1 MRRVAVIGTSLTT
14 RHLAPWD
21 DDSVEIWTLGKNY
34 KHSEYRCD
42 RHYEL
47 HELAA
52 GFNRWSPQY
61 VDWMKNNS
69 ERLWI
74 QRPHPKLPKA
84 KIFPI
89 DDIIGTWR
97 RYITCQIASM
107 IGHALLEHIHG
118 EEIEQLGIYGCDL
131 AQDSPILEKNEYAW
145 QRPSVEYWIGLCEG
159 HGIEVIIPPGSD
171 ICKSSR
177 IYGYED
183 ESFANLDTCIQQREE
198 ELSQRM
204 HQLEMQIQQ
213 ASHQKA
219 VLAGAAE
226 NLRWTRHFVPAPY
239 SIDEDSY
246 LAKAMN
252 SNGDNGHGGTDAGA
266 VDSPRSETALAD

>member
-1 MRRVAVIGTSLTT
+1 MARRVAIVGTSLTT
-14 RHLAPWD
+14 RPLAPWD
-21 DDSVEIWTLGKNY
+21 DKTVEIWTLGKNY
-34 KHSEYRCD
+34 KHSDYRCD

-61 VDWMKNNS
+61 VQWMEANS

-74 QRPHPKLPKA
+74 QTKHPKLPKA

-89 DDIIGTWR
+89 NDIIGKWR
-97 RYITCQIASM
+97 RYLTCQIAEM
-107 IGHALLEHIHG
+107 IGHALLEHSNGQRIK
-118 EEIEQLGIYGCDL
+118 QLGIYGCDL
-131 AQDSPILEKNEYAW
+131 AQDSPIPEKNEYAW
-145 QRPSVEYWIGLCEG
+145 QRPSVEYWVGLCEG
-159 HGIEVIIPPGSD
+159 AGIDVIIPAGSD

-183 ESFANLDTCIQQREE
+183 DAFATMDNCIVQREQ
-198 ELSQRM
+198 ELAQRM
-204 HQLEMQIQQ
+204 QQLEMQIQQ

-226 NLRWTRHFVPAPY
+226 NLKWTRHFVPAPY
-239 SIDEDSY
+239 TVDEDSF
-246 LAKAMN
+246 LAKAMK
-252 SNGDNGHGGTDAGA
+252 NGDNGNGSADTGAADGTGSQAA
-266 VDSPRSETALAD
+266 PKN